1 MTNISAS
8 DVGKLRRQTGS
19 GMMDC
24 KNALVESNGDFD
36 LAVDILRKKGQK
48 VAAKRA
54 DRQAMEGVVI
64 AKNNSDNSK
73 AVLIS
78 LNCETDF
85 VAKNED
91 FINIANHILDKAI
104 SSDMS
109 TSDNINDLLLDGGMT
124 VAEKVLEQT
133 GVIGEKIEV
142 SAHIVEG
149 VQVSSYVHAGNRLAT
164 LVGFN
169 SKADEQVAKDVAM
182 QVAAMNPLSV
192 DKDGIDKETIDRE
205 LEIAKDLARQ
215 EGKPEAMLEKIAMG
229 RLNKFYKENTLLNQ
243 GFIKESKKT
252 VSQYLREQN
261 EELSVTCFKRIG
273 LGN

>member
-1 MTNISAS
+1 MGNISAS
-8 DVGKLRRQTGS
+8 DVGKLRKQTGS

-24 KNALVESNGDFD
+24 KKALVEANGDFD

-64 AKNNSDNSK
+64 AKNNDDNSK
-73 AVLIS
+73 SILIS

-91 FINIANHILDKAI
+91 FIAIAKDILDTAVSADLSSAEAI
-104 SSDMS
+104 H
-109 TSDNINDLLLDGGMT
+109 DLKLSNGMT

-133 GVIGEKIEV
+133 GVIGEKIEI
-142 SAHIVEG
+142 SAQLIED
-149 VQVSSYVHAGNRLAT
+149 VQVSSYIHAGNRLAT

-169 SKADEQVAKDVAM
+169 ATTDLQVARDVAM
-182 QVAAMNPLSV
+182 QVAAMNPLAV
-192 DKDGIDKETIDRE
+192 DKDGIDQETIDRE

-215 EGKPEAMLEKIAMG
+215 EGKPEEMLEKIAFG

-243 GFIKESKKT
+243 AFIKDGKKT
-252 VSQYLREQN
+252 VAQYLKDQHDS
-261 EELSVTCFKRIG
+261 LSVTCFKRVG
-273 LGN
+273 LSN